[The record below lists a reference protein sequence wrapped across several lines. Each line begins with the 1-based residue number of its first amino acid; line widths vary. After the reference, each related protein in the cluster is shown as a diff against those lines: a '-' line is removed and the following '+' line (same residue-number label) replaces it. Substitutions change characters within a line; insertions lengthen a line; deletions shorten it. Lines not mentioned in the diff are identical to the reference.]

1 MDRGKD
7 VLLFNI
13 IAFITVGIVAGAA
26 IVPFIMLLVGSFQS
40 ESSILRY
47 GYSLIPRTFDLGAY
61 TFIFNQPGKIVRSYG
76 ITIFI
81 TVVGTVLSLFFSSMA
96 AYVLARKDVKYRN
109 PMAFYLFFTTLFSA
123 GLVPYF
129 MLIANYL
136 MLRNTITILL
146 LSGMFNVLY
155 ILILRTY
162 IANSIPDSISE
173 SAKIDGAD
181 DFSIFIKIIL
191 PLLSPAL
198 ASIGLF
204 VALGYWNDWYT
215 ATLFITEE
223 KLFPL
228 QYTLY
233 KILSSTTFAKQLLE
247 GNGAVSTIELPQHT
261 VKLALTVVATGP
273 IVLVYPFVQ
282 RYFVAGLTLGSVKG

>member
-1 MDRGKD
+1 
-7 VLLFNI
+7 
-13 IAFITVGIVAGAA
+13 
-26 IVPFIMLLVGSFQS
+26 MLLVGSFQS
-40 ESSILRY
+40 EDSILQH

-61 TFIFNQPGKIVRSYG
+61 KFIFDQPAKIIQSYG
-76 ITIFI
+76 VTLFI
-81 TVVGTVLSLFFSSMA
+81 TVAGTGLSLFFSSMA

-123 GLVPYF
+123 GLVPYY
-129 MLIANYL
+129 MLITNYL
-136 MLRNTITILL
+136 FLRNTISILL

-173 SAKIDGAD
+173 SAKIDGAN
-181 DFSIFIKIIL
+181 DFSIFMKVIL
-191 PLLSPAL
+191 PLLKPAL

-233 KILSSTTFAKQLLE
+233 KLLSSTTFAKQLLE
-247 GNGAVSTIELPQHT
+247 GNGAVSAIELPQQT

-273 IVLVYPFVQ
+273 IVLAYPFVQ
-282 RYFVAGLTLGSVKG
+282 KYFVSGLTIGSVKG